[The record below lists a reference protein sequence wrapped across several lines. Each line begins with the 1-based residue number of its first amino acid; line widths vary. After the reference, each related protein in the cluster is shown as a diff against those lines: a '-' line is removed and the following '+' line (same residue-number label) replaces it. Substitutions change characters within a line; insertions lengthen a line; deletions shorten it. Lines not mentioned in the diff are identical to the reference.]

1 METLYPRQGSVF
13 STAAA
18 RDSDGRFVVAGAFVQ
33 GIWPGVPQGIAVGRY
48 TASGKPDST
57 FGSAG
62 AAVST
67 TMGPLPSGF
76 SALPQVVTPLPDGAV
91 LVAGTAAS
99 NLFVERFAADG
110 TLDRSFGA
118 GGLVKRSVG
127 LSAGETDG
135 SVLALKPLA
144 DGTLVFV
151 HTAGQPA
158 GALSIEHLSPAG
170 AKLSQT
176 VYSQPE
182 WQVGAYT
189 GFPTWHDAHVFPN
202 GSVLTLGTVS
212 SPYTAPCPCALQG
225 FILRRFNP
233 DGSVDTSFGT
243 GGGMVATGFST
254 GVYAETLDVGDDG
267 RIVVSGTV
275 SNTTSFLLARY
286 LPDGTLDKSFG
297 QGGSTT
303 LANPP
308 CCSASPASL
317 AVAPDGSVFSG
328 TDFLAVVKL
337 DKNGTPDARF
347 GSGGTFTTPGGGWVI
362 ALFPEPDGG
371 VIASLRDISTG
382 KFELVRLTAAGALDP
397 DFGTQSIAAGVPPP
411 SGALALATSGSKVAL
426 AGFGQDNTGRT
437 GIHVAVLDRGGPAN
451 GFGASGEV
459 TLAVGD
465 TSRATAAGIDA
476 AGRIVVGGDATVSGV
491 RRWIAA
497 RFRVDGTPD
506 PGFGANGIVRSTESG
521 ADDGVAGLVVLP
533 DSRVLLLVRQGGRS
547 LLVRLAADGS
557 LDRGFGD
564 VALPS
569 GSAALAAL
577 PGGRVVV
584 AADGLA
590 CAFVDAAGE
599 VTHVTGPAVP
609 SATPGGIEV
618 QRNGEIVV
626 AGTTSAGIAV
636 ARRLAGG
643 ALDPSFGN
651 GGIAVKDGVDAVGL
665 SLQRDGRIDVAVN
678 PRTGP
683 QLAVVRFLYTGE
695 LDSSFGKNGLAGA
708 LDGGVTSAV
717 AGDILVAGTVP
728 SPRGTDFGLAGLY
741 EQPLT
746 GSVGG
751 VLYHVT
757 PQGAVRRV
765 GSDET
770 QPAWSPAAGRL
781 ADITMNDG
789 TVDVAVRHG
798 SARRLITD
806 SPLADGAVVDG
817 SPQWSRDGRL
827 LAVLVLD
834 AQGHP
839 EFAVFHAAG
848 GQPLRLVH
856 AHTAAWAG
864 AHELAF
870 ATDGDVVE
878 MIDADTGRI
887 RRVAKGWTV
896 VPSPDGHVLAVSG
909 DGWSLVRPNGRVIG
923 HLPTRLYDPRWAPD
937 GRHLSGFDRLRLA
950 IVDLKGHERRL
961 PIHAGEE
968 ARAPVWS
975 LDGRLIAFVNKAHG
989 DYFLD
994 FVNAATGEEAHR
1006 WVPGGGFEHADPAW
1020 DATGVYVPEGS

>member
-1 METLYPRQGSVF
+1 
-13 STAAA
+13 
-18 RDSDGRFVVAGAFVQ
+18 
-33 GIWPGVPQGIAVGRY
+33 
-48 TASGKPDST
+48 
-57 FGSAG
+57 
-62 AAVST
+62 
-67 TMGPLPSGF
+67 
-76 SALPQVVTPLPDGAV
+76 V

-99 NLFVERFAADG
+99 NLFIERFAADG
-110 TLDRSFGA
+110 SLDRSFGT
-118 GGLVKRSVG
+118 GGLVKRPVG
-127 LSAGETDG
+127 QSAGETDG
-135 SVLALKPLA
+135 SVLALTPLP

-151 HTAGQPA
+151 HTVGQPE
-158 GALSIEHLSPAG
+158 GAMYASYPGNLSIEHLSPAG
-170 AKLSQT
+170 TKLSET
-176 VYSQPE
+176 RYSQPE
-182 WQVGAYT
+182 WQVGPYT
-189 GFPTWHDAHVFPN
+189 GSPTWHDAHVFPD
-202 GSVLTLGTVS
+202 GSVLTVGTVL
-212 SPYTAPCPCALQG
+212 SPYSASGPGSLEV

-233 DGSVDTSFGT
+233 DGSVDTSFGR
-243 GGGMVATGFST
+243 GGMVVTGLSSS
-254 GVYAETLDVGDDG
+254 GVYAESLDIGDDG

-303 LANPP
+303 LVNPP
-308 CCSASPASL
+308 CCSASPGSL

-337 DKNGTPDARF
+337 DKNGNPDAGF
-347 GSGGTFTTPGGGWVI
+347 GSGGKVTTPGGGWVF
-362 ALFPEPDGG
+362 ALFPEPGGG

-411 SGALALATSGSKVAL
+411 SGALALATSGSTVAL

-437 GIHVAVLDRGGPAN
+437 GIHVAVLDKGGPAK

-459 TLAVGD
+459 TLAAGD
-465 TSRATAAGIDA
+465 TSRATAVGIDA

-491 RRWIAA
+491 RRWVAV
-497 RFRVDGTPD
+497 RLRRDGTTD
-506 PGFGANGIVRSTESG
+506 PAFGTGGIVRSTESG
-521 ADDGVAGLVVLP
+521 SDDGVAGLVVLP

-547 LLVRLAADGS
+547 LLVRLASGGSFDGS
-557 LDRGFGD
+557 FGD
-564 VALPS
+564 VTLPS

-577 PGGRVVV
+577 PGGGAVV

-590 CAFVDAAGE
+590 CAFVDASGK

-609 SATPGGIEV
+609 SATAAGIEV

-636 ARRLAGG
+636 ARRLPGG

-651 GGIAVKDGVDAVGL
+651 GGITTKDGVDAVGL

-683 QLAVVRFLYTGE
+683 QLSVVRFLYTGE

-717 AGDILVAGTVP
+717 ANNLLVAGTVP
-728 SPRGTDFGLAGLY
+728 SSRGTDMGLVYLY
-741 EQPLT
+741 DQSLT
-746 GSVGG
+746 GSVAGT
-751 VLYHVT
+751 LFHVT
-757 PQGAVRRV
+757 PTGVVRRIAAHT
-765 GSDET
+765 T
-770 QPAWSPAAGRL
+770 QPAWSQAARRL
-781 ADITMNDG
+781 ADIAMDDG
-789 TVDVAVRHG
+789 TVDISIRHG
-798 SARRLITD
+798 SGSRLITD
-806 SPLADGAVVDG
+806 SPLADGAVILG
-817 SPQWSRDGRL
+817 SPEWSRDGKL
-827 LAVLVLD
+827 LAVQVLD
-834 AQGHP
+834 AAGRR
-839 EFAVFHAAG
+839 EFAVFHAGG

-878 MIDADTGRI
+878 TIDADTGRVH
-887 RRVAKGWTV
+887 RVAKGWTV
-896 VPSPDGHVLAVSG
+896 VPSPNGHMFAISG
-909 DGWSLVRPNGRVIG
+909 DGWSVVRPNGSVVG

-961 PIHAGEE
+961 PIHAGSE

-975 LDGRLIAFVNKAHG
+975 LDGRLIAFVNKTRG
-989 DYFLD
+989 SYFID
-994 FVNAATGEEAHR
+994 FVNAATGKEVHR
-1006 WVPGGGFEHADPAW
+1006 WTPGGGFEHADPTW
-1020 DATGVYVPEGS
+1020 DATGIYIPEGY